1 MHRLRLPGIF
11 RYFIPRLAYCR
22 GGMWVIHPVIPIR
35 LVGGVVTGWLLLHLA
50 AKRGHAS

>member
-22 GGMWVIHPVIPIR
+22 GWMWVPLFIPIR
-35 LVGGVVTGWLLLHLA
+35 LVGGVVTGWLLRHLA